1 MNKLYFQITKNK
13 HHQLSMEVN
22 QTNAHT
28 EDNTPKDET
37 EDNTP
42 KVETEDNTPKVETE
56 DSTPKFNIPKGREMT
71 EEERKFLSDSLPF

>member
-22 QTNAHT
+22 QTNAH
-28 EDNTPKDET
+28 T